1 MKDDSKFKVQ
11 GSNIEEK
18 IKRIKMLLLDV
29 DGVLTDGSIVYDT
42 DGRELKSFNVK
53 DGHGIKLLMRAGVKV
68 GIITSRESKV
78 VLMRAKDLGIEIVY
92 QRAIDKAKAL
102 DEIVAEEGL
111 SDEDVAFIG
120 DDLVDLPVLR
130 RVGFSVAVADAIP
143 EVKESADYVTHTRG
157 GYGAVR
163 EVCELILKVQDRWED
178 VTQRYF
184 ATHI

>member
-1 MKDDSKFKVQ
+1 MKDDLRFKVQ
-11 GSNIEEK
+11 GSKIVEK
-18 IKRIKMLLLDV
+18 VKRVKILLLDV
-29 DGVLTDGSIVYDT
+29 DGVLTDGSIIYDT

-68 GIITSRESKV
+68 GIITSRESEV
-78 VLMRAKDLGIEIVY
+78 VSMRARDLGIEIVH

-102 DEIVAEEGL
+102 DEIVKEEGVSEEAL
-111 SDEDVAFIG
+111 AFVG

-163 EVCELILKVQDRWED
+163 EVCELILKIQGRWD
-178 VTQRYF
+178 AVTQRYF